1 MKQKDLFFKN
11 PRSILLYPEGT
22 RSLNGSVR
30 KFKPGGLILGAQLGL
45 PIVPI
50 YYSGT
55 FELLKKGSFK
65 IKRNQKIKLKNWTP
79 SKSERL

>member
-1 MKQKDLFFKN
+1 MKQKRSLLHN

-22 RSLNGSVR
+22 RSLNGSMR
-30 KFKPGGLILGAQLGL
+30 KFKPGGLILGAQLDL

-55 FELLKKGSFK
+55 FELLKKGPL
-65 IKRNQKIKLKNWTP
+65 KLKEIKKLN
-79 SKSERL
+79 